1 MKNKHTFMR
10 TPPPSLVCWRLAL
23 ASTIC
28 PPIANTPA
36 KRIMCF
42 FARGATALVPSHAII
57 PSVSIIDGT
66 WKEKE

>member
-23 ASTIC
+23 ARTIC

-36 KRIMCF
+36 KRTMCF